1 MVSVAGACGH
11 DLGASV
17 DTVSSSKVCGILL
30 TLLNVILI
38 ALETGKEEEIE
49 QMATHGCN
57 PRQKSARVE

>member
-1 MVSVAGACGH
+1 MAGACGR

-17 DTVSSSKVCGILL
+17 DTVSSKVCGILL

-38 ALETGKEEEIE
+38 GLETGKEEIE

>member
-17 DTVSSSKVCGILL
+17 DTVSSKVCGILL
-30 TLLNVILI
+30 TLLNVIPI
-38 ALETGKEEEIE
+38 GLETGKEEEIE